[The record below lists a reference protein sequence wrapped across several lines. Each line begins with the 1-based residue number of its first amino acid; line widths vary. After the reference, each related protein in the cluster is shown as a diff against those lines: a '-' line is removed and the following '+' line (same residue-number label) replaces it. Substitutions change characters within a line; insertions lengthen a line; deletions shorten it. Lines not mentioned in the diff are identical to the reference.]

1 MNKKISEKD
10 IKDWKEFTESNSK
23 IENKDIDFVQLEKI
37 SNRTLDLHGL
47 TLEIANKKIE
57 QFIKS
62 SFDKNVEKITVIT
75 GKGLRSKVDQNP
87 YQSKDLS
94 ILKYSVPEFIRNNL
108 ELMSLIKNIDDQTEN
123 VELEFSEDGIETIA
137 NLANDVNSSVEN
149 IGARRLH
156 TIIERVLDEIS
167 FTATD
172 RSGEKIVVDSDYVKK
187 NLGQLVKDNDLSKFI
202 L

>member
-57 QFIKS
+57 QFIKF

-108 ELMSLIKNIDDQTEN
+108 ELMSLIKKIDDQTEN
-123 VELEFSEDGIETIA
+123 K
-137 NLANDVNSSVEN
+137 NS
-149 IGARRLH
+149 G
-156 TIIERVLDEIS
+156 S
-167 FTATD
+167 FTIHLK
-172 RSGEKIVVDSDYVKK
+172 SK
-187 NLGQLVKDNDLSKFI
+187 NKL
-202 L
+202 

>member
-1 MNKKISEKD
+1 LNKKISEKD

-47 TLEIANKKIE
+47 TLEIANKKIK
-57 QFIKS
+57 QFIKF

-123 VELEFSEDGIETIA
+123 K
-137 NLANDVNSSVEN
+137 NSGSF
-149 IGARRLH
+149 
-156 TIIERVLDEIS
+156 IIHLKS
-167 FTATD
+167 
-172 RSGEKIVVDSDYVKK
+172 K
-187 NLGQLVKDNDLSKFI
+187 NKL
-202 L
+202 

>member
-10 IKDWKEFTESNSK
+10 IKDWEEFTESNSK

-123 VELEFSEDGIETIA
+123 K
-137 NLANDVNSSVEN
+137 NSGSF
-149 IGARRLH
+149 
-156 TIIERVLDEIS
+156 IIHLKS
-167 FTATD
+167 
-172 RSGEKIVVDSDYVKK
+172 K
-187 NLGQLVKDNDLSKFI
+187 NKL
-202 L
+202 

>member
-108 ELMSLIKNIDDQTEN
+108 ELMSLIKKIDDRTEN
-123 VELEFSEDGIETIA
+123 K
-137 NLANDVNSSVEN
+137 NS
-149 IGARRLH
+149 G
-156 TIIERVLDEIS
+156 S
-167 FTATD
+167 FTIHLK
-172 RSGEKIVVDSDYVKK
+172 SK
-187 NLGQLVKDNDLSKFI
+187 NKL
-202 L
+202 

>member
-10 IKDWKEFTESNSK
+10 IKDWKKFTESNSK
-23 IENKDIDFVQLEKI
+23 IENKDTDIVQLEKI

-57 QFIKS
+57 HFIKS
-62 SFDKNVEKITVIT
+62 SLDNNVEKITVIT

-123 VELEFSEDGIETIA
+123 K
-137 NLANDVNSSVEN
+137 NSGSF
-149 IGARRLH
+149 
-156 TIIERVLDEIS
+156 IIHL
-167 FTATD
+167 
-172 RSGEKIVVDSDYVKK
+172 KLK
-187 NLGQLVKDNDLSKFI
+187 NKL
-202 L
+202 

>member
-108 ELMSLIKNIDDQTEN
+108 ELMRLIKKIDDRTEN
-123 VELEFSEDGIETIA
+123 K
-137 NLANDVNSSVEN
+137 NS
-149 IGARRLH
+149 G
-156 TIIERVLDEIS
+156 S
-167 FTATD
+167 FTIHLK
-172 RSGEKIVVDSDYVKK
+172 SK
-187 NLGQLVKDNDLSKFI
+187 NKL
-202 L
+202 

>member
-47 TLEIANKKIE
+47 TLEIANKKIK
-57 QFIKS
+57 QFIKF

-123 VELEFSEDGIETIA
+123 K
-137 NLANDVNSSVEN
+137 NSGSF
-149 IGARRLH
+149 
-156 TIIERVLDEIS
+156 IIHLKS
-167 FTATD
+167 
-172 RSGEKIVVDSDYVKK
+172 K
-187 NLGQLVKDNDLSKFI
+187 NKL
-202 L
+202 

>member
-23 IENKDIDFVQLEKI
+23 IENKDIDFVKLEKI

-47 TLEIANKKIE
+47 TLEIANKKIK

-108 ELMSLIKNIDDQTEN
+108 ELMSLIKKIDDQTEN
-123 VELEFSEDGIETIA
+123 K
-137 NLANDVNSSVEN
+137 NS
-149 IGARRLH
+149 G
-156 TIIERVLDEIS
+156 S
-167 FTATD
+167 FTIHLK
-172 RSGEKIVVDSDYVKK
+172 SK
-187 NLGQLVKDNDLSKFI
+187 NKL
-202 L
+202 

>member
-47 TLEIANKKIE
+47 TLEIANKKIK

-108 ELMSLIKNIDDQTEN
+108 ELMSLIKKIDDQTEN
-123 VELEFSEDGIETIA
+123 K
-137 NLANDVNSSVEN
+137 NS
-149 IGARRLH
+149 G
-156 TIIERVLDEIS
+156 S
-167 FTATD
+167 FTIHLK
-172 RSGEKIVVDSDYVKK
+172 SK
-187 NLGQLVKDNDLSKFI
+187 NKL
-202 L
+202 

>member
-47 TLEIANKKIE
+47 TLEIANKKIK

-108 ELMSLIKNIDDQTEN
+108 ELMSLIKKIDDQTEN
-123 VELEFSEDGIETIA
+123 K
-137 NLANDVNSSVEN
+137 NSGSF
-149 IGARRLH
+149 
-156 TIIERVLDEIS
+156 IIHLKS
-167 FTATD
+167 
-172 RSGEKIVVDSDYVKK
+172 K
-187 NLGQLVKDNDLSKFI
+187 NKL
-202 L
+202 

>member
-94 ILKYSVPEFIRNNL
+94 ILKYSVPEFIINNL
-108 ELMSLIKNIDDQTEN
+108 ELMSLIKKIDDRTEN
-123 VELEFSEDGIETIA
+123 K
-137 NLANDVNSSVEN
+137 NS
-149 IGARRLH
+149 G
-156 TIIERVLDEIS
+156 S
-167 FTATD
+167 FTIHLK
-172 RSGEKIVVDSDYVKK
+172 SK
-187 NLGQLVKDNDLSKFI
+187 NKL
-202 L
+202 

>member
-62 SFDKNVEKITVIT
+62 SFDKKVEKITVIT

-123 VELEFSEDGIETIA
+123 K
-137 NLANDVNSSVEN
+137 NSGSF
-149 IGARRLH
+149 
-156 TIIERVLDEIS
+156 IIHLKS
-167 FTATD
+167 
-172 RSGEKIVVDSDYVKK
+172 K
-187 NLGQLVKDNDLSKFI
+187 NKL
-202 L
+202 

>member
-47 TLEIANKKIE
+47 TLEIANKKIK
-57 QFIKS
+57 QFIKF

-108 ELMSLIKNIDDQTEN
+108 ELMSLIKKIDDQTEN
-123 VELEFSEDGIETIA
+123 K
-137 NLANDVNSSVEN
+137 NS
-149 IGARRLH
+149 G
-156 TIIERVLDEIS
+156 S
-167 FTATD
+167 FTIHLK
-172 RSGEKIVVDSDYVKK
+172 SK
-187 NLGQLVKDNDLSKFI
+187 NKL
-202 L
+202 

>member
-123 VELEFSEDGIETIA
+123 K
-137 NLANDVNSSVEN
+137 NS
-149 IGARRLH
+149 G
-156 TIIERVLDEIS
+156 S
-167 FTATD
+167 FTIHLK
-172 RSGEKIVVDSDYVKK
+172 SK
-187 NLGQLVKDNDLSKFI
+187 NKL
-202 L
+202 

>member
-108 ELMSLIKNIDDQTEN
+108 ELMSLIKKIDDQVDN
-123 VELEFSEDGIETIA
+123 KNSGFFSVF
-137 NLANDVNSSVEN
+137 LK
-149 IGARRLH
+149 L
-156 TIIERVLDEIS
+156 
-167 FTATD
+167 
-172 RSGEKIVVDSDYVKK
+172 
-187 NLGQLVKDNDLSKFI
+187 
-202 L
+202 

>member
-10 IKDWKEFTESNSK
+10 IKEWKEFNESNSK

-108 ELMSLIKNIDDQTEN
+108 ELMSLIKKIDDQTEN
-123 VELEFSEDGIETIA
+123 K
-137 NLANDVNSSVEN
+137 NS
-149 IGARRLH
+149 G
-156 TIIERVLDEIS
+156 S
-167 FTATD
+167 FTIHLK
-172 RSGEKIVVDSDYVKK
+172 SK
-187 NLGQLVKDNDLSKFI
+187 NKL
-202 L
+202 

>member
-37 SNRTLDLHGL
+37 SNRILDLHGL

-108 ELMSLIKNIDDQTEN
+108 ELMSLIKKIDDQTEN
-123 VELEFSEDGIETIA
+123 K
-137 NLANDVNSSVEN
+137 NS
-149 IGARRLH
+149 G
-156 TIIERVLDEIS
+156 S
-167 FTATD
+167 FTIHLK
-172 RSGEKIVVDSDYVKK
+172 SK
-187 NLGQLVKDNDLSKFI
+187 NKL
-202 L
+202 

>member
-57 QFIKS
+57 QLIKS

-108 ELMSLIKNIDDQTEN
+108 ELMSLIKKIDDRTEN
-123 VELEFSEDGIETIA
+123 K
-137 NLANDVNSSVEN
+137 NS
-149 IGARRLH
+149 G
-156 TIIERVLDEIS
+156 S
-167 FTATD
+167 FTIHLK
-172 RSGEKIVVDSDYVKK
+172 SK
-187 NLGQLVKDNDLSKFI
+187 NKL
-202 L
+202 

>member
-62 SFDKNVEKITVIT
+62 SFDKNVEKIKVIT

-123 VELEFSEDGIETIA
+123 K
-137 NLANDVNSSVEN
+137 NSGSF
-149 IGARRLH
+149 
-156 TIIERVLDEIS
+156 IIHLKS
-167 FTATD
+167 
-172 RSGEKIVVDSDYVKK
+172 K
-187 NLGQLVKDNDLSKFI
+187 NKL
-202 L
+202 

>member
-23 IENKDIDFVQLEKI
+23 IENKDIDFVKLEKI

-62 SFDKNVEKITVIT
+62 SFDTNVEKITVIT

-108 ELMSLIKNIDDQTEN
+108 ELMSLIKKIDDRTEN
-123 VELEFSEDGIETIA
+123 K
-137 NLANDVNSSVEN
+137 NS
-149 IGARRLH
+149 G
-156 TIIERVLDEIS
+156 S
-167 FTATD
+167 FTIHLK
-172 RSGEKIVVDSDYVKK
+172 SK
-187 NLGQLVKDNDLSKFI
+187 NKL
-202 L
+202 

>member
-1 MNKKISEKD
+1 LNKKISEKD

-47 TLEIANKKIE
+47 TLEIANKKIK
-57 QFIKS
+57 QFIKF

-108 ELMSLIKNIDDQTEN
+108 ELMSLIKKIDDQTEN
-123 VELEFSEDGIETIA
+123 K
-137 NLANDVNSSVEN
+137 NSGSF
-149 IGARRLH
+149 
-156 TIIERVLDEIS
+156 IIHLKS
-167 FTATD
+167 
-172 RSGEKIVVDSDYVKK
+172 K
-187 NLGQLVKDNDLSKFI
+187 NKL
-202 L
+202 

>member
-1 MNKKISEKD
+1 LNKKISEKD

-108 ELMSLIKNIDDQTEN
+108 ELMSLIKKIDDQTEN
-123 VELEFSEDGIETIA
+123 K
-137 NLANDVNSSVEN
+137 NS
-149 IGARRLH
+149 G
-156 TIIERVLDEIS
+156 S
-167 FTATD
+167 FTIHLK
-172 RSGEKIVVDSDYVKK
+172 SK
-187 NLGQLVKDNDLSKFI
+187 NKL
-202 L
+202 

>member
-62 SFDKNVEKITVIT
+62 SFDKNVEKIIVIT

-108 ELMSLIKNIDDQTEN
+108 ELMSLIKKIDDRTEN
-123 VELEFSEDGIETIA
+123 K
-137 NLANDVNSSVEN
+137 NS
-149 IGARRLH
+149 G
-156 TIIERVLDEIS
+156 S
-167 FTATD
+167 FTIHLK
-172 RSGEKIVVDSDYVKK
+172 SK
-187 NLGQLVKDNDLSKFI
+187 NKL
-202 L
+202 

>member
-10 IKDWKEFTESNSK
+10 NKDWKEFTESNSK

-123 VELEFSEDGIETIA
+123 K
-137 NLANDVNSSVEN
+137 NSGSF
-149 IGARRLH
+149 
-156 TIIERVLDEIS
+156 IIHLKS
-167 FTATD
+167 
-172 RSGEKIVVDSDYVKK
+172 K
-187 NLGQLVKDNDLSKFI
+187 NKLW
-202 L
+202 

>member
-47 TLEIANKKIE
+47 TLEIANKKID

-108 ELMSLIKNIDDQTEN
+108 ELMSLIKKIDDQTEN
-123 VELEFSEDGIETIA
+123 K
-137 NLANDVNSSVEN
+137 NS
-149 IGARRLH
+149 G
-156 TIIERVLDEIS
+156 S
-167 FTATD
+167 FTIHLK
-172 RSGEKIVVDSDYVKK
+172 SK
-187 NLGQLVKDNDLSKFI
+187 NKL
-202 L
+202 

>member
-10 IKDWKEFTESNSK
+10 IKDLKEFTESNSK
-23 IENKDIDFVQLEKI
+23 IENKDIDFVQLEKK

-108 ELMSLIKNIDDQTEN
+108 ELMSLIKKIDDRTEN
-123 VELEFSEDGIETIA
+123 K
-137 NLANDVNSSVEN
+137 NS
-149 IGARRLH
+149 G
-156 TIIERVLDEIS
+156 S
-167 FTATD
+167 FTIHLK
-172 RSGEKIVVDSDYVKK
+172 SK
-187 NLGQLVKDNDLSKFI
+187 NKL
-202 L
+202 

>member
-108 ELMSLIKNIDDQTEN
+108 ELMSLIKKIDDRTEN
-123 VELEFSEDGIETIA
+123 K
-137 NLANDVNSSVEN
+137 NSGSF
-149 IGARRLH
+149 
-156 TIIERVLDEIS
+156 IIHLKS
-167 FTATD
+167 
-172 RSGEKIVVDSDYVKK
+172 K
-187 NLGQLVKDNDLSKFI
+187 NKL
-202 L
+202 

>member
-47 TLEIANKKIE
+47 TLEIANKIIE

-108 ELMSLIKNIDDQTEN
+108 ELMSLIKKIDDRTEN
-123 VELEFSEDGIETIA
+123 K
-137 NLANDVNSSVEN
+137 NS
-149 IGARRLH
+149 G
-156 TIIERVLDEIS
+156 S
-167 FTATD
+167 FTIHLK
-172 RSGEKIVVDSDYVKK
+172 SK
-187 NLGQLVKDNDLSKFI
+187 NKL
-202 L
+202 

>member
-108 ELMSLIKNIDDQTEN
+108 ELMSLIKKIDDQTEN
-123 VELEFSEDGIETIA
+123 K
-137 NLANDVNSSVEN
+137 NSGSF
-149 IGARRLH
+149 
-156 TIIERVLDEIS
+156 IIHLKS
-167 FTATD
+167 
-172 RSGEKIVVDSDYVKK
+172 K
-187 NLGQLVKDNDLSKFI
+187 NKL
-202 L
+202 

>member
-94 ILKYSVPEFIRNNL
+94 ILKYSVPEYIKNNS
-108 ELMSLIKNIDDQTEN
+108 ELMKKIIRIDFE
-123 VELEFSEDGIETIA
+123 S
-137 NLANDVNSSVEN
+137 VNSPSKGN
-149 IGARRLH
+149 FDIFLK
-156 TIIERVLDEIS
+156 TI
-167 FTATD
+167 
-172 RSGEKIVVDSDYVKK
+172 K
-187 NLGQLVKDNDLSKFI
+187 
-202 L
+202 

>member
-62 SFDKNVEKITVIT
+62 SFNKNVEKITVIT

-108 ELMSLIKNIDDQTEN
+108 ELMSLIKKIDDRTEN
-123 VELEFSEDGIETIA
+123 K
-137 NLANDVNSSVEN
+137 NS
-149 IGARRLH
+149 G
-156 TIIERVLDEIS
+156 S
-167 FTATD
+167 FTIHLK
-172 RSGEKIVVDSDYVKK
+172 SK
-187 NLGQLVKDNDLSKFI
+187 NKL
-202 L
+202 

>member
-23 IENKDIDFVQLEKI
+23 IENKDIDFVQLEKK

-108 ELMSLIKNIDDQTEN
+108 ELMSLIKKIDDRTEN
-123 VELEFSEDGIETIA
+123 K
-137 NLANDVNSSVEN
+137 NS
-149 IGARRLH
+149 G
-156 TIIERVLDEIS
+156 S
-167 FTATD
+167 FTIHLK
-172 RSGEKIVVDSDYVKK
+172 SK
-187 NLGQLVKDNDLSKFI
+187 NKL
-202 L
+202 

>member
-123 VELEFSEDGIETIA
+123 KNSGSFIIHLKSKNRILLNKKIKQIESEFLKKIGGI
-137 NLANDVNSSVEN
+137 
-149 IGARRLH
+149 
-156 TIIERVLDEIS
+156 
-167 FTATD
+167 
-172 RSGEKIVVDSDYVKK
+172 
-187 NLGQLVKDNDLSKFI
+187 
-202 L
+202 